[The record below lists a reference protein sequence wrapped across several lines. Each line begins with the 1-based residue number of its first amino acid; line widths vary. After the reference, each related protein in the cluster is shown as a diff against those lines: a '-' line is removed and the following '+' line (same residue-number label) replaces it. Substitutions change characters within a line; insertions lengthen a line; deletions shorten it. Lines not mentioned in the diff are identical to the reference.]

1 MVVVDPAY
9 EGAGQAGGMEI
20 WRVEKMEIVK
30 RDPATHG
37 QFHEGDSY
45 IILKTTESPGGG
57 GLSWDIHFWLG
68 KETSQDEAGVAAY
81 KTVELDDVL
90 GGTPVQYREVQDHES
105 KKFLSY
111 FKKGIKYLP
120 GGVATG
126 FRHVE
131 EEEYETRLLQIK
143 GKRNVKVRQV
153 GLEKASLN
161 LGDVFI
167 LDAGMEL
174 ICWNGSQSNMFE
186 RLKGMTVAKKIRDE
200 ERSGKAKVIIVD
212 KDHCESD
219 SHFFELLGAEPGDIP
234 EEGAVPSE
242 VDAAHERNADHEVK
256 LYKVSD
262 ASGDLEVTEVAG
274 KPLKK
279 DHLDTNDCF
288 ILDGGP
294 SGIFVWT
301 GIHCSPDE
309 KKTAMKKAVGFL
321 SQKGYP
327 NWTQVTRVVENG
339 ETPLFK
345 QYFSEWPERYAQVG
359 LGNVYTVGTIAK
371 IDPNEPFD
379 ASTLHAIAEK
389 EAARMPDDASGD
401 VKIYR
406 VEDMDKVEID
416 EAQHGIFFGGDS
428 YVIQYDNPGS
438 NVKIVY
444 FWQGLRSS
452 TDEKGASAL
461 LAKQVDEE
469 EFGGSATQ
477 IRVVQG
483 KEPEHFLR
491 IFKGKMIT
499 FSGGKG
505 SGFKNLRE
513 HDSYDADGTRL
524 FQIKGTSEVNTR
536 AVQVAEEAAALNSS
550 DVFVL
555 ETPGNTYLWFGK
567 GSLPIEKQFAKNIA
581 STVSP
586 GSEPVEVAEGS
597 EPDEFWEALGGKG
610 EYGSDRMLAGVISK
624 PSRLFQCSN
633 ASGRFLVEEIVDFA
647 QDDLAPDDV
656 MLLDAFDTIFL
667 WIGSGA
673 NDTEKERSLQTAG
686 EYVDTDPTNR
696 TADDVVT
703 IQVKQGSEPP
713 NFTAH
718 FLGFDPGMW
727 EATNFDSMRAE
738 IEGSN
743 PEE

>member
-1 MVVVDPAY
+1 MDPAY
-9 EGAGQAGGMEI
+9 EGAGQAAGMEI
-20 WRVEKMEIVK
+20 WRIEKFEVVK

-45 IILKTTESPGGG
+45 IVLKTSEAPGGG
-57 GLSWDIHFWLG
+57 ELSWDIHFWLG
-68 KETSQDEAGVAAY
+68 KDTSQDEAGTAAI

-90 GGTPVQYREVQDHES
+90 GGVPVQYREV
-105 KKFLSY
+105 
-111 FKKGIKYLP
+111 
-120 GGVATG
+120 
-126 FRHVE
+126 
-131 EEEYETRLLQIK
+131 
-143 GKRNVKVRQV
+143 
-153 GLEKASLN
+153 GLDKASLN

-167 LDAGMEL
+167 LDAGLEL
-174 ICWNGSQSNMFE
+174 YCWNGSQSNMFE
-186 RLKGMTVAKKIRDE
+186 RLKGMQVAKKIRDE

-212 KDHCESD
+212 GDHCQSD
-219 SHFFELLGAEPGDIP
+219 RHFFEKLGAEPGDVP
-234 EEGAVPSE
+234 EEAAVPSE
-242 VDAAHERNADHEVK
+242 VDAAHERKADHEVK

-262 ASGDLEVTEVAG
+262 ASGDLEITEVAG

-301 GIHCSPDE
+301 GIHCSSDE

-379 ASTLHAIAEK
+379 ATTLHAIAEK
-389 EAARMPDDASGD
+389 EAAKMPDDASGD
-401 VKIYR
+401 VKIWR

-428 YVIQYDNPGS
+428 YVIQYDNPGA

-461 LAKQVDEE
+461 LAKQIDEE

-524 FQIKGTSEVNTR
+524 FQVKGTSEVNTR

-567 GSLPIEKQFAKNIA
+567 GSLPIEQQFAKNIA
-581 STVSP
+581 SAVSP
-586 GSEPVEVAEGS
+586 GRPSPLQQVPNQRWRKGKHGWVKERQGPTLREPVEVAEGS

-624 PSRLFQCSN
+624 PARLFQCSN
-633 ASGRFLVEEIVDFA
+633 ATGRFLVEEIVDFA

-673 NDTEKERSLQTAG
+673 NDTEKERTLQTAG
-686 EYVDTDPTNR
+686 EYVETDPTGR
-696 TADDVVT
+696 TPDDVVI

-727 EATNFDSMRAE
+727 EATNFDAMRAE
-738 IEGSN
+738 IEGN
-743 PEE
+743 